1 MFFQKVIYPQY
12 VLRCGRGLIST
23 PQYGLHDER
32 EAEYVLHDEAEYVLP
47 GANETD
53 YVLLHE
59 RVHHCGKGLALER
72 RKESPIFASQLG
84 FIQWEGAV
92 ELHAAC
98 LDQVG

>member
-32 EAEYVLHDEAEYVLP
+32 EAEYVLPGANEAEYVLHH
-47 GANETD
+47 
-53 YVLLHE
+53 V
-59 RVHHCGKGLALER
+59 RVHHGGKELER

-84 FIQWEGAV
+84 FLQWEGAV

>member
-23 PQYGLHDER
+23 PQYVLRDEREVEYVLHDER
-32 EAEYVLHDEAEYVLP
+32 DVLHDEAEYVL
-47 GANETD
+47 
-53 YVLLHE
+53 
-59 RVHHCGKGLALER
+59 RCGKGLALER

-84 FIQWEGAV
+84 FLQWEGAV

-98 LDQVG
+98 LDQVS